1 MHWAFLRNWQ
11 GFLPWLKESHA
22 QIKLASDASSFAWRG
37 VLNHDTEPVVI
48 CDFWPPHKLGLHIN
62 VKEALALVNVP
73 KAFSVSIRDQW
84 VDIYTDSRDKSHDLC
99 DALKKLFWTSMK
111 YNCGLTLYYVPS
123 SSNPADLPS
132 RSPSLQDSKL
142 SKETW
147 AKVQSRFGPHSAD
160 LMAIPSNV
168 QTSPDGSHLPFF
180 SPYHVQ

>member
-1 MHWAFLRNWQ
+1 MTQ
-11 GFLPWLKESHA
+11 
-22 QIKLASDASSFAWRG
+22 
-37 VLNHDTEPVVI
+37 PVVI

-62 VKEALALVNVP
+62 VKEASALVNVL

-84 VDIYTDSRDKSHDLC
+84 VDMYTDSRDKSHDLC

-142 SKETW
+142 SEETW